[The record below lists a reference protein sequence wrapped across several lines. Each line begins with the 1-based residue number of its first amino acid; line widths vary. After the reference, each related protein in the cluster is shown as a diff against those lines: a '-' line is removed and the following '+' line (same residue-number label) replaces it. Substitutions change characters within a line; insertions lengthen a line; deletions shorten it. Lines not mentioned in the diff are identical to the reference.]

1 MIARFPECASL
12 LPGYACYNLRGPQV
26 TRMTLVKMHD
36 EAFNPI
42 DIGLFRANAVMLD
55 ANPGADLVEELG
67 LSGRRGH
74 GNLRWMKNVQ
84 LINTKC

>member
-1 MIARFPECASL
+1 
-12 LPGYACYNLRGPQV
+12 
-26 TRMTLVKMHD
+26 MHD

-55 ANPGADLVEELG
+55 ANLGADLVEELG

-84 LINTKC
+84 RINAKC